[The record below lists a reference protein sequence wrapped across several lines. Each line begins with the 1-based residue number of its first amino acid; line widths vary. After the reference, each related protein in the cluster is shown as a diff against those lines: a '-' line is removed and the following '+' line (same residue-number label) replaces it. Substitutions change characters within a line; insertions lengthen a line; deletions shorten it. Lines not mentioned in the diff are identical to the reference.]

1 MKNLIVLFLITF
13 LTHNLYAQAS
23 PDEMVEKFFETY
35 KKEGPSSAVN
45 YIYGKNKW
53 INLSSDDVI
62 GLKNQIKSLTED
74 YVGKYYGHEL
84 LVEKKITDRFIL
96 KSYLVRY
103 GRQPF
108 RFIFQFYKPN
118 DEWVFQGFSFDINLI
133 EEVKEAAKLSNFRL
147 N

>member
-96 KSYLVRY
+96 NVNHLDS
-103 GRQPF
+103 F
-108 RFIFQFYKPN
+108 
-118 DEWVFQGFSFDINLI
+118 FSFISQTMNGYFKDLVLTLI
-133 EEVKEAAKLSNFRL
+133 
-147 N
+147 